1 MKILVNF
8 IVGLGC
14 LAAIT
19 WGILFVASLLFAN
32 NKQQP
37 RHQDK
42 QSAEEDS
49 TVPVVKPQARKVLDK
64 LPSVNTRLPLNKHQQ
79 NIQQA
84 NHMLEQLRLQRLT
97 LTFPKAIAIL
107 RGMSPYAFEEL
118 LLTCFE
124 EQGWKIQRN
133 LRYSHD
139 GGVDGR
145 VLIGGKLYLIQAKR
159 YRQYIDPYH
168 IHQFYRVIQQEK
180 AAGGFFVHTGKTR
193 ALSKELLQNYKIT
206 LVSGQKL
213 IDLVLG
219 QQLKVIV
226 PARLI

>member
-1 MKILVNF
+1 MEILVSF

-19 WGILFVASLLFAN
+19 WGVVIVARLLFVN

-37 RHQDK
+37 RHQK
-42 QSAEEDS
+42 EQLTEEDF
-49 TVPVVKPQARKVLDK
+49 TAPVVKHQATKVLKK
-64 LPSVNTRLPLNKHQQ
+64 LPSVNTRLLRNKHQQ

-84 NHMLEQLRLQRLT
+84 NLMLEQLRLQRLT

-107 RGMSPYAFEEL
+107 RGMSPYTFEEL
-118 LLTCFE
+118 LLTCFQ

-145 VLIGGKLYLIQAKR
+145 VVISGKLYLVQAKR

-168 IHQFYRVIQQEK
+168 IHQFYQVIQHKK
-180 AAGGFFVHTGKTR
+180 ADGGFFVHTGKTR
-193 ALSKELLQNYKIT
+193 ALSKKLLQNYKIT
-206 LVSGQKL
+206 LISGQKL
-213 IDLVLG
+213 VDFVLG
-219 QQLKVIV
+219 QKLNITVTTRSI
-226 PARLI
+226 